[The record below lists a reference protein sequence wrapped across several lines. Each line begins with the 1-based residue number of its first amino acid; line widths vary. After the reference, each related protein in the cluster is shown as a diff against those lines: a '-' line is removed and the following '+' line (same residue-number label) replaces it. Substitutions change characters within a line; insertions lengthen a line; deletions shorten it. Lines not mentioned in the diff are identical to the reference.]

1 MNGNMSDYLDEKIQ
15 EVITELVTRELGESD
30 LKLAEVSCLCTALDR
45 RDRTVE
51 LRTLM
56 QIYGDVCDKETYT
69 RALIRIQSSLDYEQA
84 LFDQYF
90 KLHEQ
95 AKEN

>member
-1 MNGNMSDYLDEKIQ
+1 MKEDMSDYLDGKIR
-15 EVITELVTRELGESD
+15 ELITELVTKEPGEND
-30 LKLAEVSCLCTALDR
+30 LKLAEVSRLCTTLDI

-56 QIYGDVCDKETYT
+56 QIYGDVCDRETYT
-69 RALIRIQSSLDYEQA
+69 SALIRIQLYLDHGQS

-95 AKEN
+95 AKED

>member
-1 MNGNMSDYLDEKIQ
+1 MNGNMSDYLDERI
-15 EVITELVTRELGESD
+15 EGVITELVTRKLGEND
-30 LKLAEVSCLCTALDR
+30 LKLAEVSRLCTTLDM
-45 RDRTVE
+45 RDRTIE

-56 QIYGDVCDKETYT
+56 QIYGDVCDRETYT
-69 RALIRIQSSLDYEQA
+69 RALIRIQLYLDHEQS

-95 AKEN
+95 AKED